1 MPYWFGNAYFI
12 FLLRQFLMTIPAELS
27 EAARIDGA
35 SELAIFGRI
44 VMPLAK
50 PGLAVVA
57 LFQFMHAWGDY
68 LGPLIFLRSE
78 DQFTIA
84 LGLQRFLGGHMTEWG
99 YLMAAST
106 MATLP
111 IVLLF
116 FFTQRAFIEGIS
128 LTGIKG

>member
-1 MPYWFGNAYFI
+1 MTVTSSGPFSRTRRWPIVAPAIYEGSRIPPRVPTILGFG
-12 FLLRQFLMTIPAELS
+12 P
-27 EAARIDGA
+27 
-35 SELAIFGRI
+35 
-44 VMPLAK
+44 
-50 PGLAVVA
+50 

-78 DQFTIA
+78 EQFTIA

-116 FFTQRAFIEGIS
+116 FFTQRTFIEGIS
-128 LTGIKG
+128 LTGVKG